1 MSDQSTLYF
10 FIVIWY
16 NLIYQ
21 DIEVEGKATKRLIHS
36 FFMAKPSFCINIMR
50 TDIYENDIRHRVRA
64 FFSSDKSSCQ
74 DRLRKV

>member
-21 DIEVEGKATKRLIHS
+21 DIEVEGKATKRL
-36 FFMAKPSFCINIMR
+36 
-50 TDIYENDIRHRVRA
+50 V
-64 FFSSDKSSCQ
+64 
-74 DRLRKV
+74 